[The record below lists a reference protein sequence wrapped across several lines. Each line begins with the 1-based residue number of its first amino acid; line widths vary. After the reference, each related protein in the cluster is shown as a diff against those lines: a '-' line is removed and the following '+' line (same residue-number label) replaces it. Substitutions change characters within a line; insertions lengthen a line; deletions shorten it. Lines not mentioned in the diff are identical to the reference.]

1 MGSIEDRIRDHIAND
16 QKIEVSENEPIA
28 MALAPVQ
35 VGLTSYIDVSDIPD
49 MDSLPYIPERKRDF
63 AFRYAM
69 EYKSVREWAAEYN
82 VAVNTISSWLCD
94 PKVKAYIA
102 VTRYEKRMFTL
113 ARRIVLEN
121 RVYDRL
127 MEFLNKPLTND
138 NASAME
144 RALEFAYDILNNPQ
158 RVGGRTKGVFN
169 QSIGGVS
176 GSGTYTGPNPYAQTE
191 RDVTPPTEKQLKT
204 LEERIEQARLII
216 KRHEEGAT

>member
-1 MGSIEDRIRDHIAND
+1 MSDIEDRIREYVDETSHV
-16 QKIEVSENEPIA
+16 EVSEDEPVA

-35 VGLTSYIDVSDIPD
+35 AGLVSYIDVSDLPD
-49 MDSLPYIPERKRDF
+49 MDALPYITERKRDF

-69 EYKSVREWAAEYN
+69 EYKSIREWSVEYK
-82 VAVNTISSWLCD
+82 VTVQTIHRWLGD
-94 PKVKAYIA
+94 PGVRAYVA

-127 MEFLNKPLTND
+127 MEFLKKPLTND

-144 RALEFAYDILNNPQ
+144 KALEFAYDILNDPSHAGN
-158 RVGGRTKGVFN
+158 RSKAAFNRSVGMVG
-169 QSIGGVS
+169 

-191 RDVTPPTEKQLKT
+191 RDVSPPTEKQLKAI
-204 LEERIEQARLII
+204 EERLEQARLIM
-216 KRHEEGAT
+216 KRSAEGAT